1 MDVSLCNHKVDLLEE
16 REKEGKEGE
25 INHEVSTEVSVG
37 EQTKLFK
44 ELKMGSRLI

>member
-16 REKEGKEGE
+16 REKEGKGE
-25 INHEVSTEVSVG
+25 INHEVSTEVSMG
-37 EQTKLFK
+37 EQTKLSK